1 CAENETRT
9 ATALAGMNPMADT
22 PDELAATMG
31 ATSDY
36 VTWLAGELPAELQ
49 PNATFLIEFST
60 LVVTVFAGH
69 DDFWDA
75 MPEIMANEEDFEA
88 LNIYGFNDEY
98 GDFDPSLAAEPIVAF
113 LSGECGGDP
122 VEVFDTAGQALE
134 ILDEVFEDDGD
145 DDPFGDGGDDF
156 PQAEY
161 EGDLP
166 DAPEG
171 FCASLREEAT
181 YAFVDLMPMFGGLE
195 GDEEPS
201 IDVLVGLFTGM
212 DPIYG
217 WLVENVPAEMTADA
231 ETVRSQIADMAE
243 MLSAID
249 PETATEEEIMGAI
262 FMALLG
268 GMAEGGEDI
277 ELPGLRL
284 DTFLSR
290 GCGVPM
296 GDGPLGILEVMG
308 GDDTGEPPPTTEP
321 PPPTTTVDPL
331 ADALRVPDDYAT
343 IQEAV
348 DAAAPGDLVLIG
360 PGTYHEAVI
369 VETDDI
375 VIRGTDRNA
384 VVIDGEHEREN
395 GFIVFSNGVAVE
407 NLTSHS
413 HTSNGVFFTGDYGT
427 DFILDGYRAS
437 YVTAYNNGLYG
448 IYAFNAT
455 NGLIENSYGSGH
467 PDSAFYI
474 GQCNPCNAVVI
485 DGEHERENGFIVFS
499 NGVAIENLTIHSHT
513 SNGLIFTGDYADDII
528 VDGYRAS
535 YVTAYNNGL
544 YGIYAFTSTNGL
556 IEHSYGSGHPDS
568 AFYIGQCNP
577 CNAVV
582 RNVIAENNALGYSG
596 TNASGNLIIHNSEWT
611 GNRIGMVPNTLDSEE
626 LAPQGDIVIVGN
638 YVHDNGNEDTPRKSA
653 DWDIGFGGGIVIA
666 GGNDN
671 LITRNL
677 VTDNSFAGIALAVYP
692 DENLWLVERNTV
704 KDNVVGGSV
713 HDLFLMVWDPPGGP
727 LGNCFEGNT
736 FETSIPAD
744 IETVAP
750 CEGEAV
756 AFEDN
761 GVPNFGEFAVADHT
775 TMAAPADQPTMPDAL
790 SAPPDAPVAPP
801 AVDLDAIEVPT
812 PVA

>member
-1 CAENETRT
+1 MT
-9 ATALAGMNPMADT
+9 TALAGMNPMADT
-22 PDELAATMG
+22 PDELADTMG

-36 VTWLAGELPAELQ
+36 VAWLAGELPADLQ
-49 PNATFLIEFST
+49 PNAAFLIEFST
-60 LVVTVFAGH
+60 LVVTVFTGH

-75 MPEIMANEEDFEA
+75 ISGIVAIEEDFEA
-88 LNIYGFNDEY
+88 LNNYGFNDED
-98 GDFDPSLAAEPIVAF
+98 GEFDPGLAAGPIGAF
-113 LSGECGGDP
+113 LDGECGGDQI
-122 VEVFDTAGQALE
+122 EVFDTAGQALE
-134 ILDEVFEDDGD
+134 ILDEAFEDDGD

-171 FCASLREEAT
+171 FCASLREEAM
-181 YAFVDLMPMFGGLE
+181 YAFVDLMPLLGDLE
-195 GDEEPS
+195 GEEEPG
-201 IDVLVGLFTGM
+201 IDALASLFTGM

-231 ETVRSQIADMAE
+231 ETVRSQIAGMAE

-268 GMAEGGEDI
+268 GMAEDMEDVTVA
-277 ELPGLRL
+277 GLRL

-290 GCGVPM
+290 GCDVPM
-296 GDGPLGILEVMG
+296 GEGPLAILEVMG

-395 GFIVFSNGVAVE
+395 GFIVFSNGVAIE

-474 GQCNPCNAVVI
+474 GQCNPCNAVV
-485 DGEHERENGFIVFS
+485 
-499 NGVAIENLTIHSHT
+499 
-513 SNGLIFTGDYADDII
+513 
-528 VDGYRAS
+528 
-535 YVTAYNNGL
+535 
-544 YGIYAFTSTNGL
+544 
-556 IEHSYGSGHPDS
+556 
-568 AFYIGQCNP
+568 
-577 CNAVV
+577 

-596 TNASGNLIIHNSEWT
+596 TNASGNLVIHDSEWT

-638 YVHDNGNEDTPRKSA
+638 YIHDNGNEDTPRNNV
-653 DWDIGFGGGIVIA
+653 DWDIGFGAGLVIA

-671 LITRNL
+671 LILRNL
-677 VTDNSFAGIALAVYP
+677 VRDNSFAGIALAVYP
-692 DENLWLVERNTV
+692 DENLWLAERNTV

-727 LGNCFEGNT
+727 LDNCFEGNT

-812 PVA
+812 PAA

>member
-1 CAENETRT
+1 
-9 ATALAGMNPMADT
+9 MNPMADT
-22 PDELAATMG
+22 PDELADTMG

-36 VTWLAGELPAELQ
+36 VAWLAGELPADLQ
-49 PNATFLIEFST
+49 PNAAFLIEFST
-60 LVVTVFAGH
+60 LVVTVFTGH

-75 MPEIMANEEDFEA
+75 ISGIVAIEEDFEA
-88 LNIYGFNDEY
+88 LNNYGFNDED
-98 GDFDPSLAAEPIVAF
+98 GEFDPGLAAGPIVDF
-113 LSGECGGDP
+113 LNGECGMDSA
-122 VEVFDTAGQALE
+122 EAFDTAGQALE
-134 ILDEVFEDDGD
+134 ILDEAFEDDGD

-171 FCASLREEAT
+171 FCASLREEAM
-181 YAFVDLMPMFGGLE
+181 YAFVDLMPLLGDLE
-195 GDEEPS
+195 GEEEPG
-201 IDVLVGLFTGM
+201 IDALASLFTGM

-231 ETVRSQIADMAE
+231 ETVRSQIAGMAE

-268 GMAEGGEDI
+268 GMAEDMEDVTVA
-277 ELPGLRL
+277 GLRL

-290 GCGVPM
+290 GCDVPM
-296 GDGPLGILEVMG
+296 GEGPLAILEVMG

-384 VVIDGEHEREN
+384 VVIDGEHER
-395 GFIVFSNGVAVE
+395 
-407 NLTSHS
+407 
-413 HTSNGVFFTGDYGT
+413 
-427 DFILDGYRAS
+427 
-437 YVTAYNNGLYG
+437 
-448 IYAFNAT
+448 
-455 NGLIENSYGSGH
+455 
-467 PDSAFYI
+467 P
-474 GQCNPCNAVVI
+474 
-485 DGEHERENGFIVFS
+485 NGFIVFS
-499 NGVAIENLTIHSHT
+499 NGVAIENLTTHSHT

-577 CNAVV
+577 CNAVI

-596 TNASGNLIIHNSEWT
+596 TNASGMVIIHDSEWRN
-611 GNRIGMVPNTLDSEE
+611 NRIGMVPNTLDSEE

-638 YVHDNGNEDTPRKSA
+638 YIHDNGNEDTPRNNV
-653 DWDIGFGGGIVIA
+653 DWDIGFGAGLVIA

-671 LITRNL
+671 LILRNL
-677 VTDNSFAGIALAVYP
+677 VRDNSFAGIALAVYP
-692 DENLWLVERNTV
+692 DENLWLAERNTV

-713 HDLFLMVWDPPGGP
+713 HDLFLMVWDPTAGP
-727 LGNCFEGNT
+727 LDNCFEGNT

-756 AFEDN
+756 VFEDN
-761 GVPNFGEFAVADHT
+761 GVPNFGEFAVTDHT
-775 TMAAPADQPTMPDAL
+775 TMPAPPDQPTMPDAL
-790 SAPPDAPVAPP
+790 SAPPDVPVAPP

-812 PVA
+812 LAE